1 MLQIRSQPTTGIT
14 HHCLVAKSHP
24 TLCDPMDCC
33 LLGSSVHGIFQAR
46 ILEWVAISSA
56 RGSFQVRDQTCV
68 SCIGRWILYC
78 LATREA
84 MIPSNHFQPVSLPSW
99 RPRRGETAKSI
110 LALYCLYCW
119 PMEAMHITKWLF
131 YIAKPSIVYYLAIVK
146 ERDFDMWKWKAVNQ
160 KTCDN
165 CLGTEGW
172 KESGRDRMTLT
183 RLRILLGRAST
194 IEEQCY
200 WKREETELLWWQR
213 ACYGAITKRIPWRF
227 LAYFGPL

>member
-84 MIPSNHFQPVSLPSW
+84 MIPSNHFQPVSRPSW
-99 RPRRGETAKSI
+99 RPRRGETAKSHPCFI
-110 LALYCLYCW
+110 LFVLLTHGSYAYNKMVVLHCQALNSL
-119 PMEAMHITKWLF
+119 LF
-131 YIAKPSIVYYLAIVK
+131 SNSKGKRFWYVEVK
-146 ERDFDMWKWKAVNQ
+146 GSKSENMWQLPWN
-160 KTCDN
+160 
-165 CLGTEGW
+165 W
-172 KESGRDRMTLT
+172 
-183 RLRILLGRAST
+183 RLKRI
-194 IEEQCY
+194 
-200 WKREETELLWWQR
+200 WKRQDDTDK
-213 ACYGAITKRIPWRF
+213 T
-227 LAYFGPL
+227 